1 MMTNDQQLQSIASAL
16 QSMIELDRKE
26 RAEHI
31 GDLKAMN
38 RAIDTLTESN
48 IKLNESVNRLV
59 TSQAQ
64 SQTQIETLRE
74 LTLSKHAELVTRQ
87 EQLANRVE
95 NLEKTHYINTGREMV
110 SEKTSKFWSDNW
122 HKILITITLIVN
134 IAIYVVTK

>member
-1 MMTNDQQLQSIASAL
+1 MTTNDQQLQSIASAL
-16 QSMIELDRKE
+16 QSMIELERKE

-38 RAIDTLTESN
+38 RAIDTLTESST
-48 IKLNESVNRLV
+48 KLNESVNRLV
-59 TSQAQ
+59 NSQAQ
-64 SQTQIETLRE
+64 SQMQIETLRE

-87 EQLANRVE
+87 EQLATRVE
-95 NLEKTHYINTGREMV
+95 SLEKSHYINTGREMV

-122 HKILITITLIVN
+122 YKVLLTIGLIVN